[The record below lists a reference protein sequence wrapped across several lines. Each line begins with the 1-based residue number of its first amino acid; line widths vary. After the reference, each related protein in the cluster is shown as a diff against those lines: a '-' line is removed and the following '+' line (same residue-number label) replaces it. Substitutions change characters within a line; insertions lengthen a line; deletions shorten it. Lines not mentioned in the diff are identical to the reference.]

1 MDKVENLEDIAVV
14 KEIGTGFVLVEMMRT
29 GACDTCAMTGLCHGH
44 DKTVSHRIV
53 TDNEY
58 DIGDKVKIN
67 ISANLRVASSLFIFL
82 FPVLMMILFYSL
94 SRYLFEITDG
104 ISILISFAGLIISGF
119 TIYLVDKKVAKKL
132 NFEII
137 ELLD

>member
-1 MDKVENLEDIAVV
+1 MEKVENLEDIAVV
-14 KEIGTGFVLVEMMRT
+14 KETGEDYVLVEMMRT

-44 DKTVSHRIV
+44 DKSIKHKII

-58 DIGDKVKIN
+58 SIGDKVKID

-94 SRYLFEITDG
+94 SRYVFIFADG

-132 NFEII
+132 KFEII

>member
-1 MDKVENLEDIAVV
+1 MEKVENLEDIAVV
-14 KEIGTGFVLVEMMRT
+14 KETGEDYVLVEMMRT

-44 DKTVSHRIV
+44 DKSIKHKII

-58 DIGDKVKIN
+58 SIGDKVKID

-94 SRYLFEITDG
+94 SRYVFIFADG

-119 TIYLVDKKVAKKL
+119 TIYLVDRKVAKKL
-132 NFEII
+132 RFEII

>member
-14 KEIGTGFVLVEMMRT
+14 KETGEYYVLVEMMRT
-29 GACDTCAMTGLCHGH
+29 GACDTCAMNGLCHGH
-44 DKTVSHRIV
+44 DKTVTHKII

-58 DIGDKVKIN
+58 TIGDKVKID
-67 ISANLRVASSLFIFL
+67 ISAKLRIASSLFIFL

-94 SRYLFEITDG
+94 SRYLFYLTDG

-119 TIYLVDKKVAKKL
+119 TIYLVDKKVGRKL
-132 NFEII
+132 KFEII